1 MTWTG
6 VLEGLMSR
14 RSRPSDSTAQRDLE
28 RGEIP
33 AFLLVTPERN
43 RPDVQCD
50 IAGANE
56 LLKGLT

>member
-1 MTWTG
+1 
-6 VLEGLMSR
+6 MSR
-14 RSRPSDSTAQRDLE
+14 RSRPNDSTAQRDLE

-50 IAGANE
+50 IASANE